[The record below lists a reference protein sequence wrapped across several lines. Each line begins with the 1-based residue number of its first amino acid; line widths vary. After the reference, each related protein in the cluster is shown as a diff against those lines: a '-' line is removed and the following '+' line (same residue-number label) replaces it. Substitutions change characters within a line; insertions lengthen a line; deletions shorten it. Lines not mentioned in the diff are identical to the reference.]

1 MTNINTFPGDTQG
14 RNILKSR
21 TITHGVSSS
30 GEVDTYTLNPGENL
44 IILNNA
50 QGTTGSSRTYAANFT
65 AGIPTALGTVLHLEI
80 NSSRTN
86 NSSSQVIHRTAIQ
99 FGGTAYLD
107 TGNIAV
113 YATGNAQDAYQRK
126 LQRTIVLTVSGW
138 VDFSLGSRIGTVAA
152 ATDIIFQT
160 NDNVGQAATGSD
172 IADVERMRI
181 RPDGNVGIGTA
192 SPGEKLVVH
201 ENIST
206 SGHQIIARIGGHTS
220 SFNTLVFGSLVGKP
234 HVGGH
239 RGDYGAWADLSLQN
253 DTMVLRQGTGVGIG
267 TTIPKDDLHI
277 FEASGG
283 QTTGLFIEKQN
294 GASGTAQITF
304 GVAAGNEGST
314 GKGKGGIFFERTAG
328 NGRGELHFCVDS
340 SSDNNGVALSDVK
353 MAITNAGAIGIGTAT
368 PQVKLHVKSASVYE
382 GLGIVNPAMGLGG
395 TVAFGSGCRGGI
407 LVSNGGGGSDGS
419 DAYSSQP
426 LVMNG
431 GGTGA
436 TDGNLRGGSIW
447 SAWGGAQYGIAI
459 RGANSGA
466 AVPHGAS
473 EPNMF
478 ITDNTVG
485 IGLNGPTSKLSIVGN
500 YSNSQAPTT
509 YNSAPSLNVV
519 FNSGADFVPIC
530 QFRSNTGITNVQ
542 ENGIFHKRGNGHT
555 MGLKTSSGHVLF
567 RNETTQKQMQ
577 LHTNGTL
584 YINCNARAPS
594 FTNESDDRIKYNES
608 GVKNAIQTLFKLKPQ
623 TYEKGKM
630 EIDIL
635 EHQEYINTANK
646 EGYEWN
652 NIEDAWIKRQTDL
665 TVKREAGLMA
675 QDIWYDAPELR
686 HMVVLPEDATPDD
699 TKPSEPEPG
708 NIRVDPDY
716 DSAGWGKL
724 ASAGVDYNSL
734 IPYLIKSI
742 KELYYEVPRYKTS
755 VSTEIYSNVQDY
767 HNMIVCRSGENI
779 QFTNTGND
787 KTVHGVI
794 SDIKTDTDNYELLIE
809 HSGLGNAWVI
819 NTGSTINAG
828 DYITTSNVTGYGMLQ
843 DSAFCMNYTLAKST
857 IECDFTLQTTP
868 IKQKIRRLQDKTYW
882 IKTEALLD
890 CSLMAYSNLSNDIRT
905 TQMETYYDVYENKNT
920 SSNVV
925 EQHTRQYTIDNEVPT
940 QLTESE
946 MNWGHFS
953 NTFAFNTP
961 FNTGAQ
967 TRIKYLRKQ
976 ISKIGNEI
984 GGYEPIVEQEL
995 MDVLDE
1001 NGQVQWED
1009 TGETRAL
1016 HELRYLT
1023 VDGSITDQSN
1033 AVYTSSLLP
1042 VVLLL

>member
-1 MTNINTFPGDTQG
+1 MTNINTFQG
-14 RNILKSR
+14 QV
-21 TITHGVSSS
+21 GV
-30 GEVDTYTLNPGENL
+30 
-44 IILNNA
+44 
-50 QGTTGSSRTYAANFT
+50 
-65 AGIPTALGTVLHLEI
+65 GTVTPTGQLEVHG
-80 NSSRTN
+80 SGQS
-86 NSSSQVIHRTAIQ
+86 AITTFNQ
-99 FGGTAYLD
+99 AGNMGGCLALRD
-107 TGNIAV
+107 DDN
-113 YATGNAQDAYQRK
+113 
-126 LQRTIVLTVSGW
+126 
-138 VDFSLGSRIGTVAA
+138 
-152 ATDIIFQT
+152 
-160 NDNVGQAATGSD
+160 NVGSGGAVMFGAHTGFHAAIKSSLEDGSNNTRGHLSFFVRAAHGD
-172 IADVERMRI
+172 STMAHVMTLAD
-181 RPDGNVGIGTA
+181 
-192 SPGEKLVVH
+192 
-201 ENIST
+201 
-206 SGHQIIARIGGHTS
+206 GGS
-220 SFNTLVFGSLVGKP
+220 
-234 HVGGH
+234 
-239 RGDYGAWADLSLQN
+239 
-253 DTMVLRQGTGVGIG
+253 VGIG
-267 TTIPKDDLHI
+267 TTNPAVKLQVGANNETAPQYLWIRGNRI
-277 FEASGG
+277 NEAGDISGIHFYNSVNSG
-283 QTTGLFIEKQN
+283 DRGNSRIINSRGTDN
-294 GASGTAQITF
+294 YASSLQFWTNP
-304 GVAAGNEGST
+304 AGNT
-314 GKGKGGIFFERTAG
+314 PATQKMVIDQVG
-328 NGRGELHFCVDS
+328 NV
-340 SSDNNGVALSDVK
+340 GV
-353 MAITNAGAIGIGTAT
+353 GTAT
-368 PQVKLHVKSASVYE
+368 PRAKLHINSSS
-382 GLGIVNPAMGLGG
+382 GGDGIGIFNPNNGTGG
-395 TVAFGSGCRGGI
+395 QLAFGSGVRGGI
-407 LVSNGGGGSDGS
+407 LISNGGGGSNAS

-436 TDGNLRGGSIW
+436 TDGHLRGGSIW

-473 EPNMF
+473 DPGLF

-485 IGLNGPTSKLSIVGN
+485 IGLNGPSSKLSIVGN